1 MPLLNVGDT
10 APAFSV
16 QNQDGE
22 IDTLDQYRGKSVVLW
37 WYPKADT
44 PG

>member
-1 MPLLNVGDT
+1 MPMLNAGHP
-10 APAFSV
+10 APDFSV
-16 QNQDGE
+16 QDQDGATV
-22 IDTLDQYRGKSVVLW
+22 TLGHYRGQSVVLW

>member
-1 MPLLNVGDT
+1 MPMLNTGEM
-10 APAFSV
+10 APDFSV
-16 QNQDGE
+16 QDHDGKPTSLNQF
-22 IDTLDQYRGKSVVLW
+22 RGKHVVLW